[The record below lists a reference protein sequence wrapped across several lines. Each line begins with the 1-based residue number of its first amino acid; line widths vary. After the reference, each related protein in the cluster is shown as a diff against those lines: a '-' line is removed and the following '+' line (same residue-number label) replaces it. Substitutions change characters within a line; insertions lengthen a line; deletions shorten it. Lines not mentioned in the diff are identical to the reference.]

1 MDNLFK
7 ETLAKVQAKILEEGS
22 IRSFAQRLD
31 MNPTTISRWFAE
43 QRSPDFQSLCIIL
56 EYFNARIVF
65 PGDPGDGDRQGG
77 SPRPDT
83 KPLNL
88 SRQLAHVTKENAEL
102 RQQLD
107 LMRTERDMARGQ
119 VQALKEQVE
128 RLAPSSE
135 KDSCGSST
143 ANGGSAGE
151 TSRIA

>member
-77 SPRPDT
+77 LPRPET
-83 KPLNL
+83 KTPNL
-88 SRQLAHVTKENAEL
+88 SRQLAQVTKKNAEL

-128 RLAPSSE
+128 RLSPTPEKKTSHESSAA
-135 KDSCGSST
+135 SPGST
-143 ANGGSAGE
+143 IKAV
-151 TSRIA
+151 

>member
-65 PGDPGDGDRQGG
+65 PGDPSGGDKQGD

-83 KPLNL
+83 RPPNL
-88 SRQLAHVTKENAEL
+88 SRQLAQMSRENAEL

-119 VQALKEQVE
+119 AQALKEQIE

-135 KDSCGSST
+135 KSSYGNST
-143 ANGGSAGE
+143 ASGGNVGITKTA
-151 TSRIA
+151 

>member
-43 QRSPDFQSLCIIL
+43 QRSPDFQSLCTIL

-65 PGDPGDGDRQGG
+65 PGDPSGGDKQGD

-83 KPLNL
+83 RPPNL
-88 SRQLAHVTKENAEL
+88 SRQLVQMSRENAEL

-107 LMRTERDMARGQ
+107 HMRTERDMARGQ
-119 VQALKEQVE
+119 VQALREQLA
-128 RLAPSSE
+128 RLIPAPE
-135 KDSCGSST
+135 KKTLPASTLKSRGSST
-143 ANGGSAGE
+143 KAV
-151 TSRIA
+151 